1 MIALIVRLQL
11 ACWWRDRRVASVLLL
26 SFFAVIA
33 VSAWSTHS
41 DAHQRMAHGEAAS
54 AARQQWE
61 GRGPAHPHSMAH
73 FGDFAFRPSGPLA
86 NLDRGVQARLG
97 KVLRIEGH
105 RQGTP
110 LFADAGRAGTV
121 ARFPRP
127 DAAFSLH
134 AVVPLLLIFLGALG
148 LSADRE
154 TGRLRLSLVQGV
166 GARAVVL
173 GHFLALWM
181 LGLGLL
187 LAIVLTSWG
196 VSAASDLTLH
206 AGGGRMLAFI
216 GVHSVFLAVVA
227 AAIAAVSV
235 WTRSGRSA
243 LLALLALWVTG
254 TAVLPRVTSGAAT
267 ALYPLPSRDAF
278 AAEIKAAREAG
289 PDGHNPK
296 DAFVERRRQEVLQE
310 YGVDTVKELPIN
322 FDGIAMQLD
331 EEFANRIW
339 DEHHG
344 ALESR
349 MSQQSQVGM
358 WGSVLNPFQSVDHL
372 SMAVAGTDLFHDL
385 AFLDQAESH
394 RRTLV
399 GALNHE
405 HAYGGS
411 TTGDRTF
418 KATPDFF
425 ASIDP
430 FQYTAPK
437 LADALRHRFREMVS
451 LLLWLLGLIVALFRG
466 GDRLDRGSLP
476 C

>member
-1 MIALIVRLQL
+1 MMSLIVRLQWSRWL
-11 ACWWRDRRVASVLLL
+11 RDRRIASVLLA
-26 SFFAVIA
+26 SVVAVIA
-33 VSAWSTHS
+33 VSAWATHS
-41 DAHQRMAHGEAAS
+41 DVSQHKAHGEAA
-54 AARQQWE
+54 ALARAQWE

-127 DAAFSLH
+127 DAAFFLH
-134 AVVPLLLIFLGALG
+134 SVVPLLLIFLGALG
-148 LSADRE
+148 LAADRD
-154 TGRLRLSLVQGV
+154 TGRLRLSLVQGL
-166 GARAVVL
+166 GGRAVVM
-173 GHFLALWM
+173 GHFFALWM

-187 LAIVLTSWG
+187 MAIVLTSLG
-196 VSAASDLTLH
+196 ISAAADLAPH
-206 AGGGRMLAFI
+206 ADWGRMVAFV
-216 GVHSVFLAVVA
+216 GVHSVFLAVIA
-227 AAIAAVSV
+227 AAVAVASV

-243 LLALLALWVTG
+243 LLVLLALWVAG
-254 TAVLPRVTSGAAT
+254 TAVLPRVTSSAAT
-267 ALYPLPSRDAF
+267 ALHPLPSRDAF
-278 AAEIKAAREAG
+278 QADIKAAREAG

-296 DAFVERRRQEVLQE
+296 DAFVEQRRQEVLEE
-310 YGVDTVKELPIN
+310 YGVDTVDELPIN

-344 ALESR
+344 KLERR
-349 MSQQSQVGM
+349 MAQQSHLGS
-358 WGSVLNPFQSVDHL
+358 WGSLVNPFQSADHL
-372 SMAVAGTDLFHDL
+372 SMAVAGTDLLHDL
-385 AFLDQAESH
+385 AFLHQAEAY
-394 RRTLV
+394 RRMLV

-411 TTGDRTF
+411 RTGDRSF
-418 KATPDFF
+418 KATPAFY
-425 ASIDP
+425 ASLDS
-430 FQYTAPK
+430 FEYNAPK
-437 LADALRHRFREMVS
+437 LGDALRNRLGELIALVM
-451 LLLWLLGLIVALFRG
+451 WLMGLMAALFRAG
-466 GDRLDRGSLP
+466 ARLERGTLP